1 MGCWRIWSCWD
12 LMFKPQKIM
21 ETGMET
27 GWDGKWLILIW
38 IFGLCKKITT
48 WDLWRSQKNSSVLFV
63 ISSWKKDPSRLIMRP
78 LLFPRWNPRTRD
90 LISGNVK
97 CCWWLKSCTSSYV
110 VYPIIYRVLYI
121 PGGAGCLPSTVCQI
135 PNWSRIT
142 IFEHEAT
149 SRIFKCISRTMR
161 IAQVACFFG
170 PFQWLPPIVV
180 TFQTQDLFV
189 KNVQGGKKLGPPVP
203 EETLI
208 FRCGKKN
215 HPTSNSPKKNTFQT
229 GGEQKP

>member
-1 MGCWRIWSCWD
+1 
-12 LMFKPQKIM
+12 
-21 ETGMET
+21 
-27 GWDGKWLILIW
+27 
-38 IFGLCKKITT
+38 
-48 WDLWRSQKNSSVLFV
+48 
-63 ISSWKKDPSRLIMRP
+63 
-78 LLFPRWNPRTRD
+78 
-90 LISGNVK
+90 
-97 CCWWLKSCTSSYV
+97 
-110 VYPIIYRVLYI
+110 
-121 PGGAGCLPSTVCQI
+121 
-135 PNWSRIT
+135 
-142 IFEHEAT
+142 
-149 SRIFKCISRTMR
+149 MR